1 MVGWMRSF
9 AVRAQAGTP
18 QSIGGWLGSVPGSW
32 ASLEMEL
39 PEAARMLGRVTATLW
54 ELGEDGIRE
63 AALGSGPA
71 RWICSWQGP
80 PGSQLL

>member
-1 MVGWMRSF
+1 MEWIRDF
-9 AVRAQAGTP
+9 AVRAQVGTSQP
-18 QSIGGWLGSVPGSW
+18 TGGWLGNVPGSW
-32 ASLEMEL
+32 VSLEAEL

-54 ELGEDGIRE
+54 ELGEDGIWE

-71 RWICSWQGP
+71 RWIRSWQGP